1 MWARECELSWAR
13 QKNNLW
19 AKISAAVL
27 CICTFVYCNGITR
40 TIFSDYLCTSVC
52 FYQFVLFFVFVCVIQ
67 EDKKSKSGRSVNEDR
82 GDDSG
87 DRKKGMFFSWS
98 RNRSF
103 GKGPKKREL
112 TDFNYSQSFSFFSIE
127 FLQIKSFQEGK
138 HISRKCQLP
147 YSYFFIIKVTENWLC
162 ADPKKLFAFDILK
175 NLLN

>member
-1 MWARECELSWAR
+1 MECELSWAR

-112 TDFNYSQSFSFFSIE
+112 TDFNYSQSFSFFPLNSCRLRVFRKENI
-127 FLQIKSFQEGK
+127 FLESV
-138 HISRKCQLP
+138 SCRT
-147 YSYFFIIKVTENWLC
+147 VT
-162 ADPKKLFAFDILK
+162 FSS
-175 NLLN
+175 